1 VLKSRAEVEA
11 VVARYVDALREQGME
26 VDWVYLFGSYLRG
39 TAHEYSDIDVVVVSP
54 GFADKPLWERPMIT
68 GRAAYLTFKDTGES
82 VQALAKTP
90 EEVANRNP
98 ASFLDEILKDAE
110 AIYEARRAGPEM
122 DPPLGAGVDRTIIRE
137 RLKLSPA
144 ERLARITQDAQAL
157 QALRSAR
164 RSRKC
169 DEADSDSRG

>member
-90 EEVANRNP
+90 EEVDNRHP
-98 ASFLDEILKDAE
+98 ASFLAEVLKDAE
-110 AIYEARRAGPEM
+110 VVYEARRAGLESV
-122 DPPLGAGVDRTIIRE
+122 PPGAGVDRSTIRE